1 MKEERNLVW
10 NSAFIMQT
18 NEENR
23 ILVIQEAI
31 GNYTSNCKPTYCW
44 LEEKQMGEA
53 IYIYIQRDKTYT
65 STQGYSYQ
73 CVYMYISILQFMIW
87 RVRLQVYV
95 WDMFLFTI
103 VCEILSA
110 LNALLK

>member
-10 NSAFIMQT
+10 NSVFIMQT

-44 LEEKQMGEA
+44 LEEKQMEGG
-53 IYIYIQRDKTYT
+53 YICIKRQN
-65 STQGYSYQ
+65 
-73 CVYMYISILQFMIW
+73 IH
-87 RVRLQVYV
+87 
-95 WDMFLFTI
+95 
-103 VCEILSA
+103 
-110 LNALLK
+110 